1 MRSNATVR
9 AIMGPFGSGKS
20 TMCVIE
26 LLRRSREQL
35 PGPDGVRRSRWVVV
49 RNTYQQLRDT
59 SIKTFEDWV
68 PPGIAGDWRHME
80 KKFTIRIPGDL
91 HEGRPTRVEA
101 EVLFR
106 ALDTPDDVRNL
117 LSLELT
123 GAWINEFREIP
134 IEVPINLIGRLRY
147 PSVGSCGVEAT
158 WQGIIMDSNPPDEQ
172 SPYFHLFE
180 NRASPTDIL
189 GDSIEVDE
197 DVDFSIEVFKQ
208 PSGLSPDAENL
219 EHLPG
224 GRNYYLRMMEMARR
238 TGKDDSW
245 INVHVHGQYGF
256 VVDGRPVY
264 GKQFKESEHVW
275 RRSPLKPD
283 PNRILAVGMDFG
295 LTPAAVLAQMDRW
308 GRWQV
313 FDEVVAEDMAADEFA
328 RLLRNK
334 INFDYHGMEAIIY
347 ADPAG
352 QQRSQVDKRSVFD
365 VLRAQGFTVVASH
378 QSPQLRIDSVRAAL
392 GRKVDGVPCLLIN
405 ERART
410 LINGFL
416 GGYRYRR
423 LKVSGERFQEK
434 PEKNMYSHVHDALQ
448 YVVAYFYAPVLK
460 DLPPVEFPDTLYGD
474 TAMGYIAPTAAEQVE
489 LSVGY

>member
-1 MRSNATVR
+1 MRSDATIR

-26 LLRRSREQL
+26 LLRRAREQA
-35 PGPDGVRRSRWVVV
+35 PNSSGVRCTRWVVV

-59 SIKTFEDWV
+59 AIKTFEDWI
-68 PPGIAGDWRHME
+68 PPGIAGSWRHME

-117 LSLELT
+117 LSLEIT
-123 GAWINEFREIP
+123 GAWLNEFREIP

-147 PSVGSCGVEAT
+147 PSVGSVGVEAT
-158 WQGIIMDSNPPDEQ
+158 WQGLIMDSNPPDEQ
-172 SPYFHLFE
+172 SSYFHLFE
-180 NRASPTDIL
+180 NKASADEL
-189 GDSIEVDE
+189 VGE
-197 DVDFSIEVFKQ
+197 DVDFSLDVFKQ
-208 PSGLSPDAENL
+208 PSGLSEDAENL

-224 GRNYYLRMMEMARR
+224 GRQYYLRMMEMARR

-264 GKQFKESEHVW
+264 GRQFSESTHVW
-275 RRSPLKPD
+275 RKRKLKPD
-283 PNRILAVGMDFG
+283 PGRILAVGIDFG
-295 LTPAAVLAQMDRW
+295 LTPAAVFAQMDTWARW
-308 GRWQV
+308 SI
-313 FDEVVAEDMAADEFA
+313 FDELVAEDMAADQFA
-328 RLLRNK
+328 KILKNK
-334 INFDYHGMEAIIY
+334 INYDFGGMDSVIY

-365 VLRAQGFTVVASH
+365 VLRAAGFTVVAGH
-378 QSPQLRIDSVRAAL
+378 QSPQVRIDSVRAAL
-392 GRKVDGVPCLLIN
+392 SSTYDGVPCLLVN
-405 ERART
+405 ESART

-423 LKVSGERFQEK
+423 LKVSGERYQEK

-448 YVVAYFYAPVLK
+448 YVVSYFYAPVLK
-460 DLPPVEFPDTLYGD
+460 GLQPAEFPDTTHDGQVS
-474 TAMGYIAPTAAEQVE
+474 GYVGPSAADE
-489 LSVGY
+489 LELKVGF